1 MTPAVRVGV
10 SVHDSLLSGSPAATR
25 GLLDRVAATGVD
37 HVTLGDHVSFHD
49 GTGFDGL
56 ISAAAVLVGHDT
68 LPVHVGVYQLA
79 LRHPLLVSR
88 QLSTLAQLAPGRLV
102 LGVGVGGE
110 DRHEISNSGV
120 DPATRGRRTDEC
132 LRILRELEGGK
143 PVDHTGEFFTLEQA
157 AIVPAPDPAVPIVIG
172 GAGEHAV
179 RRTVEFGDGW
189 LGMFCSARR
198 FAETRARILETAAGA
213 TRPAPAWFGLSVWCG
228 FGPDADTARATLSAK
243 LEGLYHLPGDRFANV
258 TPAGTPADVA
268 AWLQAY
274 VDAGATDLTIIPAAA
289 SDEEGLRAVAEV
301 RALLDR
307 PLCLSVRPI

>member
-1 MTPAVRVGV
+1 MTPAVRVGI

-25 GLLDRVAATGVD
+25 GFLDRVAATGVD

-88 QLSTLAQLAPGRLV
+88 QLSTLAQIAPGRLV

-110 DRHEISNSGV
+110 DRLEISNSGV
-120 DPATRGRRTDEC
+120 DPASRGRRTDEC
-132 LRILRELEGGK
+132 LQVLRDLEAGK
-143 PVDHTGEFFTLEQA
+143 PVDHAGEFFTLEQA
-157 AIVPAPDPAVPIVIG
+157 AIGPAPDPAVPIVIG
-172 GAGEHAV
+172 GAGDHAI
-179 RRTVEFGDGW
+179 RRTVAYGDGW

-198 FAETRARILETAAGA
+198 FAETRSRILEAAEGG

-228 FGPDADTARATLSAK
+228 FGPDADTARATLSAELK
-243 LEGLYHLPGDRFANV
+243 GLYHLPGERFANV
-258 TPAGTPADVA
+258 TPAGTPAQVA
-268 AWLQAY
+268 DWLRRF
-274 VDAGATDLTIIPAAA
+274 VDAGATDLTLVPAAA
-289 SDEEGLRAVAEV
+289 DARAGLDGVAEV
-301 RALLDR
+301 RELLR
-307 PLCLSVRPI
+307 HG